1 VTTTAENALLDAI
14 TVASE
19 EGRAIPDAATGETMG
34 YAPRHSVEDV
44 DAAVAAARRAQ
55 PAWAALGHERRSEV
69 LRAIAADVESSA
81 EELARIIA
89 QEQGK
94 PLGGMG
100 ARFEAAGCA
109 VWLRS
114 AADTP
119 VEPEL
124 LFEAEG
130 TRSEL
135 HYEPMGVVGAI
146 SPWNWPAL
154 IATWQIAPAL
164 RMGNTVVAK
173 PSEYTPLSVLAL
185 AEIINR
191 HLPEGVLHVVAG
203 GRDVGAAIAAHPPVD
218 QVMST
223 GSTATGRKI
232 VKASSCNR
240 ARLTLELGGNDAGI
254 ILPGADVGQ
263 IAGAVFGGAFINTG
277 QTCAALKRLY
287 VHDSIYDETVEALA
301 ELAAAATVGPGLDE
315 SSEMGPLTTDQQFG
329 IVTDLVADAKERGAR
344 IVVGGE
350 PAPHIG
356 PRFFQPTIV
365 ADISDGAPLVDT
377 EQFGPVL
384 PVIRYSS
391 VDDAV
396 DSANRLGQA
405 LGASVWGDEEEAAKI
420 ARRVEAGTVWINQHG
435 TLNPA
440 VPFGGIKQ
448 SGYGLEFG
456 SHGLKAVAHPKVI
469 TR

>member
-1 VTTTAENALLDAI
+1 MTTTAENALLDAI

-185 AEIINR
+185 AEILNR
-191 HLPEGVLHVVAG
+191 HLPEGVLHVVVG
-203 GRDVGAAIAAHPPVD
+203 GRDVGAAIAAHPDVD
-218 QVMST
+218 KVMFT

-232 VKASSCNR
+232 VEASSGNL
-240 ARLTLELGGNDAGI
+240 ARLTL
-254 ILPGADVGQ
+254 
-263 IAGAVFGGAFINTG
+263 
-277 QTCAALKRLY
+277 
-287 VHDSIYDETVEALA
+287 
-301 ELAAAATVGPGLDE
+301 
-315 SSEMGPLTTDQQFG
+315 
-329 IVTDLVADAKERGAR
+329 
-344 IVVGGE
+344 
-350 PAPHIG
+350 
-356 PRFFQPTIV
+356 
-365 ADISDGAPLVDT
+365 
-377 EQFGPVL
+377 
-384 PVIRYSS
+384 
-391 VDDAV
+391 
-396 DSANRLGQA
+396 
-405 LGASVWGDEEEAAKI
+405 
-420 ARRVEAGTVWINQHG
+420 
-435 TLNPA
+435 
-440 VPFGGIKQ
+440 
-448 SGYGLEFG
+448 
-456 SHGLKAVAHPKVI
+456 
-469 TR
+469 